1 MNPTHSLAG
10 LTELGQQALLLA
22 ASVSLPVVGAAAVV
36 GLLVAIVQAVTQVQD
51 VTIAH
56 LPRFVVVVLA
66 LALMGPWMGRQIAAF
81 AVRAMVGG

>member
-1 MNPTHSLAG
+1 MNPTPSLAG
-10 LTELGQQALLLA
+10 LTEQAQQALLLA

-56 LPRFVVVVLA
+56 LPRFVVVVVA
-66 LALMGPWMGRQIAAF
+66 LAVMGPWMGRQIAAF
-81 AVRAMVGG
+81 AVRAILGS